1 MTSKLKEYIRFLL
14 LIDRNTAVYFDSF
27 GTEYILHKA
36 LNKIKD
42 KPIIHSIFRIKDDDY
57 VNVDFIL
64 SLS

>member
-1 MTSKLKEYIRFLL
+1 MF
-14 LIDRNTAVYFDSF
+14 IDRNTAVYFDSF